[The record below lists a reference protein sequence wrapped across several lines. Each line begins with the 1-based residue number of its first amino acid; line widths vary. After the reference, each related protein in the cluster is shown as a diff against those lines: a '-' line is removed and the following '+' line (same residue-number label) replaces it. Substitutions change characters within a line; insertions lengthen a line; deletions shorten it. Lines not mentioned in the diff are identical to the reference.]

1 LQSLAELNAG
11 YKNFFD
17 ADSTE
22 GDKRSN
28 SGFAERWGWWSLVDN
43 LTNSRVDKWDIVLE
57 WEVIKALNMCCYYK
71 DKQNMEA
78 QMHREAMQKTRR

>member
-1 LQSLAELNAG
+1 
-11 YKNFFD
+11 
-17 ADSTE
+17 
-22 GDKRSN
+22 
-28 SGFAERWGWWSLVDN
+28 